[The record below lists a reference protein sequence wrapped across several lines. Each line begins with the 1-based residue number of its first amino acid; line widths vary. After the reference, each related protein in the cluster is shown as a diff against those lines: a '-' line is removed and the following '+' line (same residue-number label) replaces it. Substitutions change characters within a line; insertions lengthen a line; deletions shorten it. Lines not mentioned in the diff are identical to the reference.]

1 MISEKNKKTKVT
13 NSSRFFRNAI
23 VLLGTF
29 SMSLMPVYSCTSE
42 NAGSAVSQQSKKPVA
57 KKKQPQRA
65 AVKKKV
71 TINPKNVMMV
81 SGKKVYFTFK
91 KNGVYY
97 NYLDANNNIVKTKR
111 WCWDNTDNEVLDIR
125 CYNGYVYA
133 ILNADLE
140 STRVMSLVLIEL
152 IPERDYAVQVAEGN
166 EMEFDDVKH
175 VVRIK
180 AITGLAGET
189 EAEGFTFNE
198 TTYKM
203 CQDL

>member
-1 MISEKNKKTKVT
+1 MISERNKKTKVT
-13 NSSRFFRNAI
+13 NGSRFFRNAI

-42 NAGSAVSQQSKKPVA
+42 SAGGVVSQQSKKPVA

-91 KNGVYY
+91 KNGVYK

-111 WCWDNTDNEVLDIR
+111 WDLDYTDREVLDIR
-125 CYNGYVYA
+125 CYNGSVYV
-133 ILNADLE
+133 IMNADLE
-140 STRVMSLVLIEL
+140 STRVMSLDLVEL
-152 IPERDYAVQVAEGN
+152 IPDRDYAEKVAEGN

-180 AITGLAGET
+180 TITGLAGET
-189 EAEGFTFNE
+189 EAEGFTFDE
-198 TTYKM
+198 TTFEM
-203 CQDL
+203 

>member
-1 MISEKNKKTKVT
+1 MT
-13 NSSRFFRNAI
+13 NGTRFFRNAI

-42 NAGSAVSQQSKKPVA
+42 NAGRVVSQQSKKTVA
-57 KKKQPQRA
+57 KKKLPQRA
-65 AVKKKV
+65 AVKKKA

-111 WCWDNTDNEVLDIR
+111 WDWDCTDSEVLEIR

-133 ILNADLE
+133 ILNTDLE
-140 STRVMSLVLIEL
+140 SPRVMSLALIQL
-152 IPERDYAVQVAEGN
+152 IPDRNYAEQVAEGN
-166 EMEFDDVKH
+166 DMEFDDVKH
-175 VVRIK
+175 VVHIK
-180 AITGLAGET
+180 TITGLAGEI
-189 EAEGFTFNE
+189 EAEGFTFDE

-203 CQDL
+203 

>member
-1 MISEKNKKTKVT
+1 MISERNKKTKVT
-13 NSSRFFRNAI
+13 NGSRFFRNAI

-29 SMSLMPVYSCTSE
+29 SVSLMPVYSCTSE
-42 NAGSAVSQQSKKPVA
+42 SAGSVVSQQSKKPVA

-81 SGKKVYFTFK
+81 NGKKVYFTFK

-111 WCWDNTDNEVLDIR
+111 SGCFSTDDEVLDIR
-125 CYNGYVYA
+125 CYNGFVYV

-140 STRVMSLVLIEL
+140 STRVMSLDLLEL
-152 IPERDYAVQVAEGN
+152 IPDRDYAEKVAEGN

-180 AITGLAGET
+180 TITGLAGET
-189 EAEGFTFNE
+189 EAEGFTFDE
-198 TTYKM
+198 TTYNM
-203 CQDL
+203 

>member
-1 MISEKNKKTKVT
+1 MISERNKKTKVT
-13 NSSRFFRNAI
+13 NGSRFFRNAI

-42 NAGSAVSQQSKKPVA
+42 SAGSVVSQQSKKPVA

-81 SGKKVYFTFK
+81 NGKKVYFTFK

-111 WCWDNTDNEVLDIR
+111 SDCFSTNDEVLDIR
-125 CYNGYVYA
+125 CYNGFVYV

-140 STRVMSLVLIEL
+140 STRVMSLDLLEL
-152 IPERDYAVQVAEGN
+152 IPDRDYAEKVAEGN

-180 AITGLAGET
+180 TITGLAGET
-189 EAEGFTFNE
+189 EAEGFTFDE
-198 TTYKM
+198 TTYNM
-203 CQDL
+203 

>member
-1 MISEKNKKTKVT
+1 MISERNKKTKVT
-13 NSSRFFRNAI
+13 NGSRFFRNAI

-42 NAGSAVSQQSKKPVA
+42 SAGSVVSQQSKKPVA

-81 SGKKVYFTFK
+81 NGKKVYFTFK

-111 WCWDNTDNEVLDIR
+111 SGCFSTDDEVLDIR
-125 CYNGYVYA
+125 CYNGFVYV

-140 STRVMSLVLIEL
+140 STRVISLDLLEL
-152 IPERDYAVQVAEGN
+152 IPDRDYAEKVAEGN

-180 AITGLAGET
+180 TITGLAGET
-189 EAEGFTFNE
+189 EAEGFTFDE
-198 TTYKM
+198 TTYNM
-203 CQDL
+203 

>member
-1 MISEKNKKTKVT
+1 MISKRNKNSKKA
-13 NSSRFFRNAI
+13 NGIRFFRNAI

-42 NAGSAVSQQSKKPVA
+42 NAGSVVSQQSKKTVA
-57 KKKQPQRA
+57 KKKLPQRA
-65 AVKKKV
+65 AMKKKV

-111 WCWDNTDNEVLDIR
+111 WDWDCTDSEVLEIR

-133 ILNADLE
+133 ILNTDLE
-140 STRVMSLVLIEL
+140 SPRVMSLALIQL
-152 IPERDYAVQVAEGN
+152 IPDRNYAEQVAEGN
-166 EMEFDDVKH
+166 DMEFDDVKH
-175 VVRIK
+175 VVLIK
-180 AITGLAGET
+180 TITGLAGET
-189 EAEGFTFNE
+189 EAEGFTFDE

-203 CQDL
+203 

>member
-1 MISEKNKKTKVT
+1 MISERNKKIESDKWQP
-13 NSSRFFRNAI
+13 FFRNAI
-23 VLLGTF
+23 VLLGAF
-29 SMSLMPVYSCTSE
+29 SMSLLPVYSCTTE
-42 NAGSAVSQQSKKPVA
+42 NASSVVSQQSKKPVA

-91 KNGVYY
+91 KNGVYK

-111 WCWDNTDNEVLDIR
+111 WDLDYTDREVLDIR
-125 CYNGYVYA
+125 CYNGSVYV
-133 ILNADLE
+133 IMNADLE
-140 STRVMSLVLIEL
+140 STRVMSLDLVEL
-152 IPERDYAVQVAEGN
+152 IPDRDYAEKVAEGN

-180 AITGLAGET
+180 TITGLAGET
-189 EAEGFTFNE
+189 EAEGFTFDE
-198 TTYKM
+198 TTFEM
-203 CQDL
+203 

>member
-1 MISEKNKKTKVT
+1 MISERNKKTKVT
-13 NSSRFFRNAI
+13 NGSRFFSNAI

-42 NAGSAVSQQSKKPVA
+42 NAGSVVSQQSKKPVA
-57 KKKQPQRA
+57 QKKQPQRA
-65 AVKKKV
+65 AVKKA

-111 WCWDNTDNEVLDIR
+111 WDWDCTDSEVLGIR

-140 STRVMSLVLIEL
+140 STRVMSLVLIQL
-152 IPERDYAVQVAEGN
+152 IPERDYAEQVAEGN
-166 EMEFDDVKH
+166 EMVFDDAKH
-175 VVRIK
+175 VVHIK
-180 AITGLAGET
+180 TITGLAGET
-189 EAEGFTFNE
+189 EAEGFTFDE

-203 CQDL
+203 

>member
-1 MISEKNKKTKVT
+1 MISERNKKTKVT
-13 NSSRFFRNAI
+13 NGSRFFRNAI

-42 NAGSAVSQQSKKPVA
+42 SASSVVSQQSKKPVA
-57 KKKQPQRA
+57 KKKQPRRA

-111 WCWDNTDNEVLDIR
+111 WDCTDREVLDIR
-125 CYNGYVYA
+125 CYNGSVYV
-133 ILNADLE
+133 ILNADLV
-140 STRVMSLVLIEL
+140 STRVMSLDLVEL
-152 IPERDYAVQVAEGN
+152 IPDRDYAEKVAEGN

-180 AITGLAGET
+180 TITGLAGET
-189 EAEGFTFNE
+189 EGEGFTFDE
-198 TTYKM
+198 TTYNM
-203 CQDL
+203 

>member
-1 MISEKNKKTKVT
+1 MISERNKKSKVT
-13 NSSRFFRNAI
+13 NGSRFFRNAI

-42 NAGSAVSQQSKKPVA
+42 SAGSVVSQQSKKPVA
-57 KKKQPQRA
+57 RKKQPQRA

-81 SGKKVYFTFK
+81 NGKKVYFTFK

-111 WCWDNTDNEVLDIR
+111 SGCFSTDDEVLDIR
-125 CYNGYVYA
+125 CYNGFVYV

-140 STRVMSLVLIEL
+140 STRVMSLDLLEL
-152 IPERDYAVQVAEGN
+152 IPDRDYAEKVAEGN

-180 AITGLAGET
+180 TITGLAGET
-189 EAEGFTFNE
+189 EAEGFTFDE
-198 TTYKM
+198 TTYNM
-203 CQDL
+203 

>member
-1 MISEKNKKTKVT
+1 MISERNKKTKVT
-13 NSSRFFRNAI
+13 NGSRFFRNAI

-42 NAGSAVSQQSKKPVA
+42 SAGSVVSQQSKKPVA

-81 SGKKVYFTFK
+81 NGKKVYFTFK

-97 NYLDANNNIVKTKR
+97 NYLNANNNNVKTKR
-111 WCWDNTDNEVLDIR
+111 SGCFSTDDEVLDIR
-125 CYNGYVYA
+125 CYNGFVYV

-140 STRVMSLVLIEL
+140 STRVMSLDLLEL
-152 IPERDYAVQVAEGN
+152 IPDRDYAEKVAEGN

-180 AITGLAGET
+180 TITGLAGET
-189 EAEGFTFNE
+189 EAEGFTFDE
-198 TTYKM
+198 TTYNM
-203 CQDL
+203 

>member
-1 MISEKNKKTKVT
+1 MT
-13 NSSRFFRNAI
+13 NGTRFFRNAI

-42 NAGSAVSQQSKKPVA
+42 NAGRVVSQQSKKTVA
-57 KKKQPQRA
+57 KKKQPQRT

-111 WCWDNTDNEVLDIR
+111 WDWDCTDSEVLEIR

-133 ILNADLE
+133 ILNTDLE
-140 STRVMSLVLIEL
+140 SPRVMSLALILL
-152 IPERDYAVQVAEGN
+152 IPDRNYAEQVAEGN
-166 EMEFDDVKH
+166 DMEFDDVKH
-175 VVRIK
+175 VVHIK
-180 AITGLAGET
+180 TITGLAGEI
-189 EAEGFTFNE
+189 EAEGFTFDE

-203 CQDL
+203 

>member
-1 MISEKNKKTKVT
+1 MISKRNKNSKMINGT
-13 NSSRFFRNAI
+13 RFFRNAI

-42 NAGSAVSQQSKKPVA
+42 NAGRVVSQQSKKTVA
-57 KKKQPQRA
+57 KKKLPQRA

-111 WCWDNTDNEVLDIR
+111 WDWDCTDSEVLEIR

-133 ILNADLE
+133 ILNTDLE
-140 STRVMSLVLIEL
+140 SPRVMSLALIQL
-152 IPERDYAVQVAEGN
+152 IPDRNYAEQVAEGN
-166 EMEFDDVKH
+166 DMEFDDVKH
-175 VVRIK
+175 VVHIK
-180 AITGLAGET
+180 TITGLAGEI
-189 EAEGFTFNE
+189 EAEGFTFDE

-203 CQDL
+203 

>member
-1 MISEKNKKTKVT
+1 MISERNKKTKVT
-13 NSSRFFRNAI
+13 NGSRFFRNVI

-42 NAGSAVSQQSKKPVA
+42 SAGSVVSQQSKKPVA

-81 SGKKVYFTFK
+81 NGKKVYFTFK
-91 KNGVYY
+91 KNGVYQ

-111 WCWDNTDNEVLDIR
+111 WDLDYTEREVLDIR
-125 CYNGYVYA
+125 CYNGFVYV
-133 ILNADLE
+133 IMNADLE
-140 STRVMSLVLIEL
+140 STRVMSLDLVEL
-152 IPERDYAVQVAEGN
+152 IPDRDYAEKVAEGN

-180 AITGLAGET
+180 TITGLAGET
-189 EAEGFTFNE
+189 EAEGFTFDE
-198 TTYKM
+198 TTYDM
-203 CQDL
+203 Q

>member
-1 MISEKNKKTKVT
+1 MISERNKKTKVT
-13 NSSRFFRNAI
+13 NGSRFFRNAI

-42 NAGSAVSQQSKKPVA
+42 SAGSVVSQQSKKPVA
-57 KKKQPQRA
+57 RKKQPQRA

-81 SGKKVYFTFK
+81 NGKKVYFTFK

-111 WCWDNTDNEVLDIR
+111 SNCFSTDDEVLDIR
-125 CYNGYVYA
+125 CYNGFVYV

-140 STRVMSLVLIEL
+140 STRVMSLDLLEL
-152 IPERDYAVQVAEGN
+152 IPDRDYAEKVAEGN

-180 AITGLAGET
+180 TITGLAGET
-189 EAEGFTFNE
+189 EAEGFTFDE
-198 TTYKM
+198 TTYNM
-203 CQDL
+203 

>member
-1 MISEKNKKTKVT
+1 MISERNKKTKVT
-13 NSSRFFRNAI
+13 NGSRFFRNAI

-42 NAGSAVSQQSKKPVA
+42 SAGGVVSQQSKKPVA
-57 KKKQPQRA
+57 KKRQPQRA

-81 SGKKVYFTFK
+81 NGKKVYFTFK
-91 KNGVYY
+91 KNGVYK

-111 WCWDNTDNEVLDIR
+111 WDLDYTDREVLDIR
-125 CYNGYVYA
+125 CYNGSVYV
-133 ILNADLE
+133 IMNADLE
-140 STRVMSLVLIEL
+140 STRVMSLDLVEL
-152 IPERDYAVQVAEGN
+152 IPDRDYAEKVAEGN

-180 AITGLAGET
+180 TITGLAGET
-189 EAEGFTFNE
+189 EAEGFTFDE
-198 TTYKM
+198 TTFEM
-203 CQDL
+203 

>member
-1 MISEKNKKTKVT
+1 MISERNKKTKVT
-13 NSSRFFRNAI
+13 NGSRFFRNAI

-29 SMSLMPVYSCTSE
+29 SMLLMPVYSCTSE
-42 NAGSAVSQQSKKPVA
+42 SAGSVVSQQSKKPVA

-81 SGKKVYFTFK
+81 NGKKVYFTFK

-111 WCWDNTDNEVLDIR
+111 SGCFSTDDEVLDIR
-125 CYNGYVYA
+125 CYNGFVYV

-140 STRVMSLVLIEL
+140 STRVMSLDLLEL
-152 IPERDYAVQVAEGN
+152 IPDRDYAEKVAEGN

-180 AITGLAGET
+180 TITGLAGET
-189 EAEGFTFNE
+189 EAEGFTFDE
-198 TTYKM
+198 TTYNM
-203 CQDL
+203 

>member
-1 MISEKNKKTKVT
+1 MISERNKKTKMT
-13 NSSRFFRNAI
+13 NGSRFFRNAI

-42 NAGSAVSQQSKKPVA
+42 SAGSVVSQQSKKPVA

-81 SGKKVYFTFK
+81 NGKKVYFTFK

-111 WCWDNTDNEVLDIR
+111 SGCFSTDDEVLDIR
-125 CYNGYVYA
+125 CYNGFVYV

-140 STRVMSLVLIEL
+140 STRVMSLDLLEL
-152 IPERDYAVQVAEGN
+152 IPDRDYAEKVAEGN

-180 AITGLAGET
+180 TITGLAGET
-189 EAEGFTFNE
+189 EAEGFTFDE
-198 TTYKM
+198 TTYNM
-203 CQDL
+203 

>member
-1 MISEKNKKTKVT
+1 MISERNKKTKLT
-13 NSSRFFRNAI
+13 NGSRFFRNAI

-42 NAGSAVSQQSKKPVA
+42 SAGSVVSQQSKKPVA
-57 KKKQPQRA
+57 KKKQPQRT

-81 SGKKVYFTFK
+81 NGKKVYFTFK

-111 WCWDNTDNEVLDIR
+111 SGCFSTDDEVLDIR
-125 CYNGYVYA
+125 CYNGFVYV

-140 STRVMSLVLIEL
+140 STRVMSLDLLEL
-152 IPERDYAVQVAEGN
+152 IPDRDYAEKVAEGN

-180 AITGLAGET
+180 TITGLAGET
-189 EAEGFTFNE
+189 EAEGFTFDE
-198 TTYKM
+198 TTYNM
-203 CQDL
+203 

>member
-1 MISEKNKKTKVT
+1 MT
-13 NSSRFFRNAI
+13 NGTRFFRNAI

-42 NAGSAVSQQSKKPVA
+42 NAGRVVSQQSKKTVA
-57 KKKQPQRA
+57 KKKQPQRT

-111 WCWDNTDNEVLDIR
+111 WDWDCTDSEVMEIR

-133 ILNADLE
+133 ILNTDLE
-140 STRVMSLVLIEL
+140 SPIVMSLALIQL
-152 IPERDYAVQVAEGN
+152 IPDRNYAEQVAEGN
-166 EMEFDDVKH
+166 DMEFDDVKH
-175 VVRIK
+175 VVHIK
-180 AITGLAGET
+180 TITGLAGEI
-189 EAEGFTFNE
+189 EAEGFTFDE

-203 CQDL
+203 

>member
-1 MISEKNKKTKVT
+1 MT
-13 NSSRFFRNAI
+13 NGTRFFRNAI

-42 NAGSAVSQQSKKPVA
+42 NAGRVVSQQSKKTVA
-57 KKKQPQRA
+57 KKKLPQRA

-111 WCWDNTDNEVLDIR
+111 WDWDCTDSEVLEIR

-133 ILNADLE
+133 ILNTDLE
-140 STRVMSLVLIEL
+140 SPRVMSLALIQL
-152 IPERDYAVQVAEGN
+152 IPDRNYAEQVAKGN
-166 EMEFDDVKH
+166 DMEFDDVKH
-175 VVRIK
+175 VVHIK
-180 AITGLAGET
+180 TITGLAGEI
-189 EAEGFTFNE
+189 EAEGFTFDE

-203 CQDL
+203 

>member
-1 MISEKNKKTKVT
+1 
-13 NSSRFFRNAI
+13 
-23 VLLGTF
+23 
-29 SMSLMPVYSCTSE
+29 MSLMPVYSCTSE
-42 NAGSAVSQQSKKPVA
+42 SAGSVVSQQSKKPVA

-81 SGKKVYFTFK
+81 NGKKVYFTFK

-111 WCWDNTDNEVLDIR
+111 SGCFSTDDEVLDIR
-125 CYNGYVYA
+125 CYNGFVYV

-140 STRVMSLVLIEL
+140 STRVMSLDLLEL
-152 IPERDYAVQVAEGN
+152 IPDRDYAEKVAEGN

-180 AITGLAGET
+180 TITGLAGET
-189 EAEGFTFNE
+189 EAEGFTFDE
-198 TTYKM
+198 TTYNM
-203 CQDL
+203 

>member
-1 MISEKNKKTKVT
+1 MINGT
-13 NSSRFFRNAI
+13 RFFRNAI

-42 NAGSAVSQQSKKPVA
+42 NAGRVVSQQSKKTVA
-57 KKKQPQRA
+57 KKKLPQRA

-111 WCWDNTDNEVLDIR
+111 WDWDCTDSEVLEIR

-133 ILNADLE
+133 ILNTDLE
-140 STRVMSLVLIEL
+140 SPRVMSLALIQL
-152 IPERDYAVQVAEGN
+152 IPDRNYAEQVAEGN
-166 EMEFDDVKH
+166 DMEFDDVKH
-175 VVRIK
+175 VVHIK
-180 AITGLAGET
+180 TITGLAGEI
-189 EAEGFTFNE
+189 EAEGFTFDE

-203 CQDL
+203 

>member
-1 MISEKNKKTKVT
+1 MISERNKKTKVT
-13 NSSRFFRNAI
+13 NGSRFFRNAI

-42 NAGSAVSQQSKKPVA
+42 SAGSVVSQQSKKPVA

-81 SGKKVYFTFK
+81 NGKKVYFTFK

-111 WCWDNTDNEVLDIR
+111 SNCFSTDDEVLDIR
-125 CYNGYVYA
+125 CYNGFVYV
-133 ILNADLE
+133 IQNADLE
-140 STRVMSLVLIEL
+140 STRVMSLDLLEL
-152 IPERDYAVQVAEGN
+152 IPDRDYAEKVAEGN

-180 AITGLAGET
+180 TITGLAGET
-189 EAEGFTFNE
+189 EAEGFTFDE
-198 TTYKM
+198 TTYNM
-203 CQDL
+203 

>member
-42 NAGSAVSQQSKKPVA
+42 SAGSVVSQQSKKPVA

-81 SGKKVYFTFK
+81 NGKKVYFTFK

-111 WCWDNTDNEVLDIR
+111 SGCFSTDDEVLDIR
-125 CYNGYVYA
+125 CYNGFVYV
-133 ILNADLE
+133 IQNADLE
-140 STRVMSLVLIEL
+140 STRVMSLDLLEL
-152 IPERDYAVQVAEGN
+152 IPDRDYAEKVAEGN

-180 AITGLAGET
+180 TITGLAGET
-189 EAEGFTFNE
+189 EAEGFTFDE
-198 TTYKM
+198 TTYNM
-203 CQDL
+203 

>member
-1 MISEKNKKTKVT
+1 MT
-13 NSSRFFRNAI
+13 NGSRFFRNAI

-42 NAGSAVSQQSKKPVA
+42 SAGSVVSQQSKKPVA

-81 SGKKVYFTFK
+81 NGKKVYFTFK

-111 WCWDNTDNEVLDIR
+111 SGCFSTDDEVLDIR
-125 CYNGYVYA
+125 CYNGFVYV

-140 STRVMSLVLIEL
+140 STRVMSLDLLEL
-152 IPERDYAVQVAEGN
+152 IPDRDYAEKVAEGN

-180 AITGLAGET
+180 TITGLAGET
-189 EAEGFTFNE
+189 EAEGFTFDE
-198 TTYKM
+198 TTYNM
-203 CQDL
+203 

>member
-1 MISEKNKKTKVT
+1 MISERNKKTKVT
-13 NSSRFFRNAI
+13 NGSRFFRNAI

-42 NAGSAVSQQSKKPVA
+42 SAGSVVSQQSKKPVA
-57 KKKQPQRA
+57 RKKQPQRA

-81 SGKKVYFTFK
+81 NGKKVYFTFK

-111 WCWDNTDNEVLDIR
+111 SGCFSTDDEVLDIR
-125 CYNGYVYA
+125 CYNGFVYV

-140 STRVMSLVLIEL
+140 STRVMSLDLLEL
-152 IPERDYAVQVAEGN
+152 IPDRDYAEKVAEGN

-175 VVRIK
+175 VVHIK
-180 AITGLAGET
+180 TITGLAGET
-189 EAEGFTFNE
+189 EAEGFTFDE
-198 TTYKM
+198 TTYNM
-203 CQDL
+203 

>member
-1 MISEKNKKTKVT
+1 MT
-13 NSSRFFRNAI
+13 NGTRFFRNAI

-42 NAGSAVSQQSKKPVA
+42 NAGRVVSQQSKKTVA
-57 KKKQPQRA
+57 KKKLPQRA

-97 NYLDANNNIVKTKR
+97 NYLDANNYIVKTKR
-111 WCWDNTDNEVLDIR
+111 WDWDCTDSEVLEIR

-133 ILNADLE
+133 ILNTDLE
-140 STRVMSLVLIEL
+140 SPRVMSLVLIQL
-152 IPERDYAVQVAEGN
+152 IPDRNYAEQVAEGN
-166 EMEFDDVKH
+166 DMEFDDVKH
-175 VVRIK
+175 VVHIK
-180 AITGLAGET
+180 TITGLAGEI
-189 EAEGFTFNE
+189 EAEGFTFDE

-203 CQDL
+203 

>member
-1 MISEKNKKTKVT
+1 MISERNKKTKVT
-13 NSSRFFRNAI
+13 NGSRFFRNAI

-42 NAGSAVSQQSKKPVA
+42 SAGSVVSQQSKKPVA

-81 SGKKVYFTFK
+81 NGKKVYFTFK

-111 WCWDNTDNEVLDIR
+111 SGCFSTDDEVLDIR
-125 CYNGYVYA
+125 CYNGFVYV

-140 STRVMSLVLIEL
+140 STRVMSLDFLEL
-152 IPERDYAVQVAEGN
+152 IPDRDYAEKVAEGN

-180 AITGLAGET
+180 TITGLAGET
-189 EAEGFTFNE
+189 EAEGFTFDE
-198 TTYKM
+198 TTYNM
-203 CQDL
+203 

>member
-1 MISEKNKKTKVT
+1 MT
-13 NSSRFFRNAI
+13 NGTRFFRNAI

-42 NAGSAVSQQSKKPVA
+42 NAGRVVSQQSKKTVA
-57 KKKQPQRA
+57 KKKLPQRA

-111 WCWDNTDNEVLDIR
+111 WDWNCTDSEVLEIR

-133 ILNADLE
+133 ILNTDLE
-140 STRVMSLVLIEL
+140 SPRVMSLALIQL
-152 IPERDYAVQVAEGN
+152 IPDRNYAEQVAEGN
-166 EMEFDDVKH
+166 DMEFDDVKH
-175 VVRIK
+175 VVHIK
-180 AITGLAGET
+180 TITGLAGEI
-189 EAEGFTFNE
+189 EAEGFTFDE

-203 CQDL
+203 

>member
-1 MISEKNKKTKVT
+1 MISERNKKSKVA
-13 NSSRFFRNAI
+13 NGSRFFRNAI

-42 NAGSAVSQQSKKPVA
+42 SAGSVVSQQSKKPVA

-81 SGKKVYFTFK
+81 NGKKVYFTFK

-111 WCWDNTDNEVLDIR
+111 SGCFSTDDEVLDIR
-125 CYNGYVYA
+125 CYNGFVYV

-140 STRVMSLVLIEL
+140 STRVMSLDLLEL
-152 IPERDYAVQVAEGN
+152 IPDRDYAEKVAEGN

-180 AITGLAGET
+180 TITGLAGET
-189 EAEGFTFNE
+189 EAEGFTFDE
-198 TTYKM
+198 TTYNM
-203 CQDL
+203 

>member
-42 NAGSAVSQQSKKPVA
+42 SAGSVVSQQSKKPVA

-91 KNGVYY
+91 KNGIYY

-111 WCWDNTDNEVLDIR
+111 WDCSTDREVLDIR
-125 CYNGYVYA
+125 CYNGLVYA

-140 STRVMSLVLIEL
+140 STRVMSLDLIEL
-152 IPERDYAVQVAEGN
+152 IPESEYAEKVAEGN

-189 EAEGFTFNE
+189 EAEGFTFDE
-198 TTYKM
+198 TTYNM
-203 CQDL
+203 

>member
-1 MISEKNKKTKVT
+1 MISERNKKTKVT
-13 NSSRFFRNAI
+13 NGSRFFRKAI

-42 NAGSAVSQQSKKPVA
+42 SAGSVVSQQSKKPVA

-81 SGKKVYFTFK
+81 NGKKVYFTFK

-111 WCWDNTDNEVLDIR
+111 SGCFSTDDEVLDIR
-125 CYNGYVYA
+125 CYNGFVYV

-140 STRVMSLVLIEL
+140 STRVMSLDLLEL
-152 IPERDYAVQVAEGN
+152 IPDRDYAEKVAEGN

-180 AITGLAGET
+180 TITGLAGET
-189 EAEGFTFNE
+189 EAEGFTFDE
-198 TTYKM
+198 TTYNM
-203 CQDL
+203 

>member
-1 MISEKNKKTKVT
+1 MISERNKKTKVT
-13 NSSRFFRNAI
+13 NGSRFFRNAI

-42 NAGSAVSQQSKKPVA
+42 SAGSVVSQQSKKPVA
-57 KKKQPQRA
+57 RKKQPQRA

-81 SGKKVYFTFK
+81 NGKKVYFTFK

-111 WCWDNTDNEVLDIR
+111 SGCFSTDDEVLDIR
-125 CYNGYVYA
+125 CYNGFVYV

-140 STRVMSLVLIEL
+140 STRVMSLDLLEL
-152 IPERDYAVQVAEGN
+152 IPDRDYAEKVAEGN

-180 AITGLAGET
+180 TITSLAGET
-189 EAEGFTFNE
+189 EAEGFTFDE
-198 TTYKM
+198 TTYNM
-203 CQDL
+203 

>member
-1 MISEKNKKTKVT
+1 MT
-13 NSSRFFRNAI
+13 NGTRFFRNAI

-42 NAGSAVSQQSKKPVA
+42 NAGRVVSQQSKKTVA
-57 KKKQPQRA
+57 KKKLPQRA

-111 WCWDNTDNEVLDIR
+111 WDWDCTDSEVQEIR
-125 CYNGYVYA
+125 CYNGYVYV
-133 ILNADLE
+133 ILNTDLE
-140 STRVMSLVLIEL
+140 SPRVMSLALIQL
-152 IPERDYAVQVAEGN
+152 IPDRNYAEQVAEGN
-166 EMEFDDVKH
+166 DMEFDDVKH
-175 VVRIK
+175 VVHIK
-180 AITGLAGET
+180 TITGLAGEI
-189 EAEGFTFNE
+189 EAEGFTFDE

-203 CQDL
+203 

>member
-1 MISEKNKKTKVT
+1 MISERNKKTKVT
-13 NSSRFFRNAI
+13 NGSRFFRNAI

-42 NAGSAVSQQSKKPVA
+42 SAGSVVSQQSKKPVA
-57 KKKQPQRA
+57 KKKQPRRA

-81 SGKKVYFTFK
+81 NGKKVYFTFK

-111 WCWDNTDNEVLDIR
+111 SGCFSTDDEVLDIR
-125 CYNGYVYA
+125 CYNGFVYV

-140 STRVMSLVLIEL
+140 STRVMSLDLLEL
-152 IPERDYAVQVAEGN
+152 IPDRDYAEKVAEGN

-175 VVRIK
+175 VIRIK
-180 AITGLAGET
+180 TITGLAGET
-189 EAEGFTFNE
+189 EAEGFTFDE
-198 TTYKM
+198 TTFKM
-203 CQDL
+203 

>member
-1 MISEKNKKTKVT
+1 MISKRNKNSKMT
-13 NSSRFFRNAI
+13 NGTRFFRNAI

-42 NAGSAVSQQSKKPVA
+42 NAGRVVSQQSKKTVA
-57 KKKQPQRA
+57 KKKLPQRA

-111 WCWDNTDNEVLDIR
+111 WDWDCTDSEVLEIR

-133 ILNADLE
+133 ILNTDLE
-140 STRVMSLVLIEL
+140 SPRVMSLTLIQL
-152 IPERDYAVQVAEGN
+152 IPGRNYAEPVAEGN
-166 EMEFDDVKH
+166 DMEFDDVKH
-175 VVRIK
+175 VVHIK
-180 AITGLAGET
+180 TITGLAGEI
-189 EAEGFTFNE
+189 EAEGFTFDE

-203 CQDL
+203 